1 MLQLQPSLSGPA
13 TFSRTFWAPRRI
25 SPRYVSES
33 DHDEA
38 GTLHSVLGNYLAES
52 CGRTSLAV
60 GTLKGSGIDRNPLA
74 TFGTTISNSTGT
86 ARDTYLQHATPGAEG
101 TELAAGTDRT
111 ARCDDATLRT
121 RVANRM
127 STARLDILCT
137 ARRPQQSGILKHPTE
152 FSYP

>member
-1 MLQLQPSLSGPA
+1 MRSGVAELSGGLL
-13 TFSRTFWAPRRI
+13 
-25 SPRYVSES
+25 Y
-33 DHDEA
+33 
-38 GTLHSVLGNYLAES
+38 SVLGNYLAES

-60 GTLKGSGIDRNPLA
+60 GTHKGSGIDRNPLA

-121 RVANRM
+121 RVRCWTGAGILRHPRYNPHDANRM